1 MTRIAAE
8 LIRDLETTRDETLR
22 FFTLGEQELSRRYG
36 QGKWSVRFLLHHLA
50 DAETVLY
57 ERIRRVIA
65 EPPQT
70 LMVFDQDAWAREL
83 DYARAPLDIS
93 RDIFASVRRGVI
105 RLAGHHYEARGHLTF
120 VHSTMG
126 VRTLR
131 EEFDKVAAH
140 NAKHLSQIRAALVR
154 EESRSSSGQL

>member
-1 MTRIAAE
+1 MTRTAAE
-8 LIRDLETTRDETLR
+8 LIRDLETTRDETLG
-22 FFTLGEQELSRRYG
+22 FFAVGEEDLARTYG
-36 QGKWSVRFLLHHLA
+36 PGKWSVRFLLHHLA
-50 DAETVLY
+50 DAEMVLN

-70 LMVFDQDAWAREL
+70 LMVFDQEAWAREL
-83 DYARAPLDIS
+83 DYARMPLDMS
-93 RDIFASVRRGVI
+93 RDIFDAVRRGVI
-105 RLAGHHYEARGHLTF
+105 YLAARHYEERGHLTF

-140 NAKHLSQIRAALVR
+140 NAKHLGQIRVALAR
-154 EESRSSSGQL
+154 

>member
-1 MTRIAAE
+1 MSRTAE
-8 LIRDLETTRDETLR
+8 DLIRDLETTRDETLG
-22 FFTLGEQELSRRYG
+22 FFMLGEQELSRTYG
-36 QGKWSVRFLLHHLA
+36 PGKWSVRFLLHHLA

-70 LMVFDQDAWAREL
+70 LMVFDPDAWAREL
-83 DYARAPLDIS
+83 DYARMALDIS

-105 RLAGHHYEARGHLTF
+105 RLAGYHYEARGHLTF

-140 NAKHLSQIRAALVR
+140 NAKHLSQIRAALLR
-154 EESRSSSGQL
+154 EDLRVTERR

>member
-1 MTRIAAE
+1 MTRTAAE
-8 LIRDLETTRDETLR
+8 LTHDLETTRDETLG
-22 FFTLGEQELSRRYG
+22 FFMLGAEELSCTYG
-36 QGKWSVRFLLHHLA
+36 PGKWSIRFLLHHLA

-70 LMVFDQDAWAREL
+70 LLVFDPDAWAREL
-83 DYARAPLDIS
+83 DYTRMPLDIS
-93 RDIFASVRRGVI
+93 RDIFASVRHGVI
-105 RLAGHHYEARGHLTF
+105 HLAGHHYESRGHLTF

-131 EEFDKVAAH
+131 EEFDKVATH
-140 NAKHLSQIRAALVR
+140 NVRHLGQIRAALAGEDVR
-154 EESRSSSGQL
+154 VSDDG

>member
-1 MTRIAAE
+1 MSRPTAE
-8 LIRDLETTRDETLR
+8 LIRDLETTRDETLGC
-22 FFTLGEQELSRRYG
+22 FMLGEEELSRTYG
-36 QGKWSVRFLLHHLA
+36 PGKWSVRFLLHHLA

-70 LMVFDQDAWAREL
+70 LMVFDPDAWAREL
-83 DYARAPLDIS
+83 DYARMPLDIS
-93 RDIFASVRRGVI
+93 RDIFESVRCGVI
-105 RLAGHHYEARGHLTF
+105 RLAGHHYEACGHLTF

-140 NAKHLSQIRAALVR
+140 NAKHLGQIRAALAR
-154 EESRSSSGQL
+154 EQIRPRSK